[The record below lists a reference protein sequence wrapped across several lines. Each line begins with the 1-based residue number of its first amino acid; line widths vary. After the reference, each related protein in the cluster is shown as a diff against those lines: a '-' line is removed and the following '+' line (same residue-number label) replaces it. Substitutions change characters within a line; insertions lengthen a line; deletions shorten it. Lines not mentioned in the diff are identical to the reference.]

1 MAPSEHGS
9 GVQVGRGCT
18 PGSLREAAPVWVGF
32 AMIGRDMLR
41 DASHSDRRI
50 SVRGTASLEQKKPP
64 WVVCLVPASTG
75 RGPDG
80 QGRQDRVPEFPP
92 VWEDKGVSVAE
103 H

>member
-32 AMIGRDMLR
+32 AMIGRDILK

-50 SVRGTASLEQKKPP
+50 SVRGTEESGAKEASLGGLS
-64 WVVCLVPASTG
+64 CSG
-75 RGPDG
+75 
-80 QGRQDRVPEFPP
+80 
-92 VWEDKGVSVAE
+92 
-103 H
+103 

>member
-1 MAPSEHGS
+1 MAPSEHGP
-9 GVQVGRGCT
+9 GGQVGRGCM

-32 AMIGRDMLR
+32 AMIGRAMLR
-41 DASHSDRRI
+41 DASHSGEYL
-50 SVRGTASLEQKKPP
+50 SVAPRCLEQKKPH
-64 WVVCLVPASTG
+64 WVVCLVQANTG